1 MKIFA
6 VLVALLCSCTY
17 LFSQTLFTYGNNAV
31 DKEEFLRAYN
41 KNKTAVTDKEQV
53 LREYLDLYT
62 KFKLKVKAAKDMRLD
77 TLPQILNDLQNFRGQ
92 IDESYMNND
101 NALNALIDEAFD
113 HSQKDIH
120 VIHFFIPLTPSSSTT
135 DSVKAVAA
143 MQFLYGEL
151 SAGKKEY
158 DKLVDEASTNYIKV
172 KSADI
177 GYITAFTLPYEYEEI
192 IYGLK
197 PGEVNKPYHS
207 KKGLHIFKVLDERA
221 NPGKWKVA
229 QILFAIPPGDQAAN
243 IKMVQH
249 RADSVYQLLRNGAD
263 FATLAKQFS
272 DDKITYLSGGE
283 MPEFTSGR
291 FEPGYENEV
300 FKLKKDGEIS
310 QPFASSFGFHIVK
323 RLGVRTTP
331 TDKTD
336 ATFRYD
342 LKQKVLQ
349 DTRMAS
355 AKEAF
360 VKSIVKQVPYKKNV
374 LVKNADLFRFA
385 DSVVLNP
392 AAYESKKYP
401 ISNKVIYT
409 YGSSTVTAGEWL
421 AFVRDY
427 KTNPEL
433 YKGENNDALL
443 NKFISLKSSE
453 YYRKHL
459 EQYNPEFRYQME
471 EFKDGNLLFEI
482 MERKIWSSAANDTA
496 GLRKYYTDHKTK
508 YLWNASADVLIF
520 SCSGKKSADVALAAL
535 KVGKDWK
542 KIAEESKNTVQS
554 DSGRYELTQINLPAT
569 ISAEAGIITP
579 ITENS
584 TDGTASFIKILK
596 LHAANEQ
603 RTFEEAK
610 GLVINDYQNIL
621 EEKWIAELKK
631 KYPLKIDDKIFQS
644 LLK

>member
-1 MKIFA
+1 
-6 VLVALLCSCTY
+6 
-17 LFSQTLFTYGNNAV
+17 
-31 DKEEFLRAYN
+31 
-41 KNKTAVTDKEQV
+41 
-53 LREYLDLYT
+53 
-62 KFKLKVKAAKDMRLD
+62 
-77 TLPQILNDLQNFRGQ
+77 
-92 IDESYMNND
+92 
-101 NALNALIDEAFD
+101 
-113 HSQKDIH
+113 
-120 VIHFFIPLTPSSSTT
+120 
-135 DSVKAVAA
+135 
-143 MQFLYGEL
+143 
-151 SAGKKEY
+151 
-158 DKLVDEASTNYIKV
+158 
-172 KSADI
+172 
-177 GYITAFTLPYEYEEI
+177 
-192 IYGLK
+192 
-197 PGEVNKPYHS
+197 
-207 KKGLHIFKVLDERA
+207 
-221 NPGKWKVA
+221 
-229 QILFAIPPGDQAAN
+229 
-243 IKMVQH
+243 MVQH